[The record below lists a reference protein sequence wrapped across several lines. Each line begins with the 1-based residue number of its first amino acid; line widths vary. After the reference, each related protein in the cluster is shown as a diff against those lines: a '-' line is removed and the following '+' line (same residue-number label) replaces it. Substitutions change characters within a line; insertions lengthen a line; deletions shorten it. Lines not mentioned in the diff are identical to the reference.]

1 MSPAPSQFWPQPACG
16 IAIQPIVD
24 LSASHRIRCGEL
36 LVRPTHPNKT
46 VPEVLN
52 DLERTGQMTDF
63 TLGLLKWAS
72 ASTRRLSV
80 NVPPAVL
87 CDEQFIEAVIE
98 LAATAQNLPF
108 VEVIEDPVADEA
120 ALADQ
125 LVLLRRHG
133 YRIAFDDYADTPA
146 HRARLESAP
155 WSRVKID
162 RSLLGDRTALT
173 KAARRCGA
181 VTSDVV
187 VEGVETQLD
196 LNAVESLG
204 SVGLVQ
210 GFFVGRPELVIDLS
224 MHTPYFT
231 HHYSTAAPIALECS
245 SPI

>member
-1 MSPAPSQFWPQPACG
+1 MSPAPSQFWLQPACG

-24 LSASHRIRCGEL
+24 LSASRRIRSGEL
-36 LVRPTHPNKT
+36 LVRPTHPDRT
-46 VPEVLN
+46 VAGVLG

-80 NVPPAVL
+80 NVPPDVL
-87 CDEQFIEAVIE
+87 CDDAFIEALIE
-98 LAATAQNLPF
+98 MAPTARNLPF
-108 VEVIEDPVADEA
+108 VEVIENPVAQEA
-120 ALADQ
+120 ELADR
-125 LVLLRRHG
+125 LTLLREHG

-146 HRARLESAP
+146 HRSRLESAP

-173 KAARRCGA
+173 RAARRCSA
-181 VTSDVV
+181 VTSDIV

-196 LNAVESLG
+196 LHAVESLG
-204 SVGLVQ
+204 TVGLVQ

-224 MHTPYFT
+224 MHARTR
-231 HHYSTAAPIALECS
+231 